1 MKGPLVVIG
10 MLSVAL
16 GVTLTLLVQR
26 APAAALAV
34 GGVDV
39 ASTSRE
45 AACTCDGGEC
55 VQGRCVMSGACSRDS
70 DCDDGLPCTAEW
82 CVAGAC
88 TGGHRSGACEL
99 KDADAGVC
107 EFGFCER
114 PTGSGCVTDLDCAP
128 SANACLERACLSGAC
143 TQGSRAPGSDCATAL
158 GRPGTCDQGA
168 CLASPDSERRLRFT
182 LPTAEV
188 TKLERDLETR
198 LANNLRYDMKAVLV
212 ALHGG
217 GYNLVL
223 HNRRSRA
230 EVRGL
235 CDPSFVAFDL
245 ADYTAATN
253 WKSAHLQVWLE
264 PDRAGWSV
272 PTRGSRFAVDQGRAD
287 SALGAFGVVNV
298 RTFRLW
304 LERAFIPLDDAPSS
318 RTPRSDLEAPHVV
331 PPLPPKPDAGPTT
344 VGFVDAG
351 PPPALSGRQA
361 LSRAWDAFGD
371 GRMEEARRLVRVARA
386 QGARDSELED
396 LLTP

>member
-143 TQGSRAPGSDCATAL
+143 MQGARAMGSDCACSVGLGFVSGGVWRGHAL
-158 GRPGTCDQGA
+158 SAAWVPPEERGCNEQWVG
-168 CLASPDSERRLRFT
+168 LRRLGLRWSM
-182 LPTAEV
+182 PTWRRE
-188 TKLERDLETR
+188 L
-198 LANNLRYDMKAVLV
+198 LALL
-212 ALHGG
+212 
-217 GYNLVL
+217 
-223 HNRRSRA
+223 S
-230 EVRGL
+230 
-235 CDPSFVAFDL
+235 P
-245 ADYTAATN
+245 
-253 WKSAHLQVWLE
+253 
-264 PDRAGWSV
+264 
-272 PTRGSRFAVDQGRAD
+272 
-287 SALGAFGVVNV
+287 
-298 RTFRLW
+298 TFR
-304 LERAFIPLDDAPSS
+304 
-318 RTPRSDLEAPHVV
+318 
-331 PPLPPKPDAGPTT
+331 
-344 VGFVDAG
+344 
-351 PPPALSGRQA
+351 
-361 LSRAWDAFGD
+361 
-371 GRMEEARRLVRVARA
+371 
-386 QGARDSELED
+386 
-396 LLTP
+396 